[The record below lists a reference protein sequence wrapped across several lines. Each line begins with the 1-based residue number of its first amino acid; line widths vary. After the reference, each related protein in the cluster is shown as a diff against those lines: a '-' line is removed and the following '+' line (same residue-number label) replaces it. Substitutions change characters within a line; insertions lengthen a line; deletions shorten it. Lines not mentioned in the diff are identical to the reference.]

1 MQHSQHA
8 RQWDGAQSGQI
19 QGVAIR
25 LRWILGDK
33 GLHRGFVIWMQSL
46 QNGLSC
52 FFTWI
57 FTVSK
62 AYASGVADEG
72 VKRVQIA
79 PARQGCSLAEVV
91 FFAVALA
98 KIFNVKQAN
107 VRQAIAPD
115 VHAKTHS
122 GGYVRHGTGVDLR
135 AQCVDLGSAVVG
147 WQCVVTAKL
156 RVAANG
162 GVVRERRD
170 SGDIGTAVGGVV

>member
-1 MQHSQHA
+1 M
-8 RQWDGAQSGQI
+8 
-19 QGVAIR
+19 
-25 LRWILGDK
+25 
-33 GLHRGFVIWMQSL
+33 
-46 QNGLSC
+46 
-52 FFTWI
+52 
-57 FTVSK
+57 
-62 AYASGVADEG
+62 ADEG

-122 GGYVRHGTGVDLR
+122 GGYVHHGTGIGLR
-135 AQCVDLGSAVVG
+135 AKCVDLGSAVVG
-147 WQCVVTAKL
+147 WQRVVTAKL

-162 GVVRERRD
+162 AVVRERRD
-170 SGDIGTAVGGVV
+170 SGDIGTAIGGVV